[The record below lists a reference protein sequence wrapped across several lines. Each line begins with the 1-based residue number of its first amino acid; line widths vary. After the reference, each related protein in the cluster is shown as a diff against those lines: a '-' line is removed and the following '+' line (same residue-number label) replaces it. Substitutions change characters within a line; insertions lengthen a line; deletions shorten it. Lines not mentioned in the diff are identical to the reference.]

1 MDMLKKK
8 IDEFPIIKNRSQ
20 VIILVYIIKIFLL
33 KNYRVPMLE

>member
-20 VIILVYIIKIFLL
+20 VIILIYIIKI
-33 KNYRVPMLE
+33 YRVLMLE